1 MEIVHSISS
10 VMNRIVFI
18 VLTVWAGILAG
29 CAPRAARIIVGSRD
43 SSHIRTERIV
53 DTFRTNT
60 DNALLAA
67 LLECDSLGRVRIA
80 RMEAENGELVRQ
92 MLELQTTRLQ
102 VAAQARVQER
112 WREVIRSDTVILREE
127 VPVPYE
133 VEHVKTE
140 YRLRCWQRWLCWIG
154 VFYLFRTLLRIA
166 SGWRNMTFKNLLK
179 LF

>member
-1 MEIVHSISS
+1 MSLCAA
-10 VMNRIVFI
+10 
-18 VLTVWAGILAG
+18 VLAA
-29 CAPRAARIIVGSRD
+29 CSPRAAKIITASRD
-43 SSHIRTERIV
+43 SSYVRTERIV
-53 DTFRTNT
+53 DTVKTET
-60 DNALLAA
+60 DSALLAA

-80 RMEAENGELVRQ
+80 RMEAENGELIRQ
-92 MLELQTTRLQ
+92 MLELQNNRLQ
-102 VAAQARVQER
+102 IAAQARVQER

-140 YRLRCWQRWLCWIG
+140 YRLRRWQRWLCWIG
-154 VFYLFRTLLRIA
+154 AFYLLRTLLRIA

>member
-1 MEIVHSISS
+1 MMKCDSWLLVAAYA
-10 VMNRIVFI
+10 
-18 VLTVWAGILAG
+18 VLAALALMFS
-29 CAPRAARIIVGSRD
+29 CSPRAVKVVTASRD

-92 MLELQTTRLQ
+92 MLELQNNRLQ